1 MGEAFAAWA
10 TPNEVTTWEDT
21 PCKVAVRHLGGGPK
35 EWGTLNVRKA
45 MEPVTVVAA
54 SRAEFLSDFHADCS
68 A

>member
-1 MGEAFAAWA
+1 MQGCGQAF
-10 TPNEVTTWEDT
+10 
-21 PCKVAVRHLGGGPK
+21 GGRAQ

>member
-1 MGEAFAAWA
+1 MQGCGQAFVGRAQ
-10 TPNEVTTWEDT
+10 E
-21 PCKVAVRHLGGGPK
+21 C
-35 EWGTLNVRKA
+35 GTLNVRKA